1 MMVAVTYRAATVH
14 AGRQHG
20 DGAGVRARSGRRLLP
35 CHCRCARRYRPADA
49 SPSPLTPTS
58 LGQNQGLAATTV
70 AHAGDSFGC
79 SNSAADVE
87 QSWLCAMG
95 EAVGVCH
102 VMAFVHYLAAPFIS
116 KRVSGTSYDYK
127 HVLALLTSK
136 TDTTVTTYSLIRP
149 MVCLWIT

>member
-1 MMVAVTYRAATVH
+1 MVTEMASEHGRGGGCSPAIAAVPVATAPPTH
-14 AGRQHG
+14 R
-20 DGAGVRARSGRRLLP
+20 RRRS
-35 CHCRCARRYRPADA
+35 
-49 SPSPLTPTS
+49 SPTS

-87 QSWLCAMG
+87 QSWLCAVG